1 MSNAA
6 ELKQQVDKAT
16 ELLVNLQ
23 LENME
28 LKRKLWEAKVASH
41 QPISEIH
48 PYTK

>member
-1 MSNAA
+1 MSDTA

-16 ELLVNLQ
+16 ELLVKIQ

-28 LKRKLWEAKVASH
+28 LKRKLWEAEVASH
-41 QPISEIH
+41 QPTSPIH

>member
-41 QPISEIH
+41 QPISEMH